1 MLKTD
6 YPPDVRATT
15 EYEVE
20 VIPVIDGVQYPLQ
33 VYETVKAIDW
43 TVPEQGIDANV
54 DVTVT
59 FNYNDVKILLLY
71 IEIYPVVDKMLKS
84 VPE

>member
-1 MLKTD
+1 
-6 YPPDVRATT
+6 
-15 EYEVE
+15 
-20 VIPVIDGVQYPLQ
+20 
-33 VYETVKAIDW
+33 
-43 TVPEQGIDANV
+43 VPEQGIDANV

-84 VPE
+84 VHE